1 MYREMAG
8 FVHCVGFNLLPI
20 TDLRGPETKQTNLI
34 NKTIKS
40 VKASTGNSQRF

>member
-1 MYREMAG
+1 MVV
-8 FVHCVGFNLLPI
+8 FVRCVGFNLQPI
-20 TDLRGPETKQTNLI
+20 TDLRGAETKQTNLI